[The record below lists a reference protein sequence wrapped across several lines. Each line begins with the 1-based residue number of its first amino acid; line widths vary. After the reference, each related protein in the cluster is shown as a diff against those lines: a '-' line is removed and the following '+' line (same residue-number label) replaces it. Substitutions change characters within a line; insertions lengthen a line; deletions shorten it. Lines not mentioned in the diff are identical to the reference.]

1 MSRAAGLVLALLLAA
16 PIACARRAVP
26 LPVLFELPPF
36 ALTERSGRP
45 LTSQDLRGRVWIAD
59 FVFTRCAGACPQM
72 TGRMAALRQQV
83 PEPVRFVTFTVD
95 PEHDTPAVLTRYA
108 EPLNAGARWLF
119 ATGAR
124 ADLHRLATE
133 GFKLAAMENPS
144 GSTGD
149 GPFLHSSKFALVDE
163 QGRVRG
169 YYDSEDESSL
179 VALRADA
186 RRLLDD
192 RP

>member
-1 MSRAAGLVLALLLAA
+1 LSRAGGLVLALLLAA
-16 PIACARRAVP
+16 PAACARRSEP
-26 LPVLFELPPF
+26 LPVLFHLPPF

-45 LTSQDLRGRVWIAD
+45 LTSQDLRGGVWIAD
-59 FVFTRCAGACPQM
+59 FVFTRCAGVCPRM

-83 PEPVRFVTFTVD
+83 PEAVRFVTFTVD

-108 EPLNAGARWLF
+108 EPLNPGGRWLF
-119 ATGAR
+119 ATGAK

-133 GFKLAAMENPS
+133 GFKLAAMEMPP
-144 GSTGD
+144 GAAGD
-149 GPFLHSSKFALVDE
+149 GPFLHSSKFALVDG

-169 YYDSEDESSL
+169 YYDSDDEAGL

-186 RRLLDD
+186 RRLLDE

>member
-1 MSRAAGLVLALLLAA
+1 LSRAWGLGLALLLAA
-16 PIACARRAVP
+16 PPACARRADP

-45 LTSQDLRGRVWIAD
+45 LTSQDLRGSVWIAV
-59 FVFTRCAGACPQM
+59 FVFTRCAGACPRM

-83 PEPVRFVTFTVD
+83 PEAVRFVTFTVD

-108 EPLNAGARWLF
+108 QPLDAGARWLF
-119 ATGAR
+119 ATGAK

-133 GFKLAAMENPS
+133 GFKLAAMDNPA

-149 GPFLHSSKFALVDE
+149 GPFLHSSKFALVDR

-169 YYDSEDESSL
+169 YYDSEDEGGL
-179 VALRADA
+179 TALRADA
-186 RRLLDD
+186 RRLLEE